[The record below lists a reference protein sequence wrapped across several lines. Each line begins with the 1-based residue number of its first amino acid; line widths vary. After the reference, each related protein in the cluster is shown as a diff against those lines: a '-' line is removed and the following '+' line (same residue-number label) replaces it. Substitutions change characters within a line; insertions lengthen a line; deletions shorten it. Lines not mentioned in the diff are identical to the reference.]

1 MNNADDF
8 HVASRNHNATQKDRL
23 SRSKVLNLLIF
34 RLAVY
39 TQRVELNVFKYS
51 PLRWNR
57 GEYCKSILKEE
68 KASHCTL
75 CTNINSWSRNEHQ
88 VGLNAASMHH
98 DHVERMKQRMP
109 SITNQTTPNPI
120 ACLTQNANRQN
131 RWSFK
136 PKDRDQLLETFC
148 VVSA

>member
-1 MNNADDF
+1 MLTTFTLHPEITTPHKKTVSAEARF
-8 HVASRNHNATQKDRL
+8 ES
-23 SRSKVLNLLIF
+23 SNLPSGCIHTKGRIECF
-34 RLAVY
+34 
-39 TQRVELNVFKYS
+39 QIQS
-51 PLRWNR
+51 LRWNR